1 MVSTHNGPERV
12 RHGAPGDPPTYP
24 EPRIGPGTAGEIGRL
39 NMLLARALGAA
50 VGSGPP
56 NIFTT
61 LARHRGL
68 FRRWL
73 RFAGALMPGGKLPR
87 AASEL
92 VILRVAHN
100 TGSAYE
106 WTQHERIALTAGLDT
121 EQVRRVREGPRWE
134 GWTELERLLLHAC
147 DELHQAR
154 ALSDELWTGLRPV
167 LSDAQLIELCMLVG
181 HYEMLAM
188 TLNSLRV
195 QPDPLPG
202 SAPPWIA
209 RKLQTLASGRRRTR

>member
-1 MVSTHNGPERV
+1 M
-12 RHGAPGDPPTYP
+12 A
-24 EPRIGPGTAGEIGRL
+24 
-39 NMLLARALGAA
+39 LARTLGAA

-56 NIFTT
+56 HIFTT
-61 LARHRGL
+61 LARHRRL

-100 TGSAYE
+100 TGSDYE
-106 WTQHERIALTAGLDT
+106 WSQHERIALTAGLGA
-121 EQVRRVREGPRWE
+121 EQVQRVREGSGWE
-134 GWTELERLLLHAC
+134 GWTDMQRLLLRAC
-147 DELHQAR
+147 DQLHDDR
-154 ALSDELWTGLRPV
+154 AISDELWAELRPL
-167 LSDAQLIELCMLVG
+167 LSDEQLIELCMLVG

-195 QPDPLPG
+195 QPDELPDSG
-202 SAPPWIA
+202 PPPVA
-209 RKLQTLASGRRRTR
+209 RRLQAAFDHRRHKR

>member
-1 MVSTHNGPERV
+1 M
-12 RHGAPGDPPTYP
+12 A
-24 EPRIGPGTAGEIGRL
+24 EIGRL

-73 RFAGALMPGGKLPR
+73 RFAGGLMPGGRLPR
-87 AASEL
+87 SASEL
-92 VILRVAHN
+92 LILRVAHN
-100 TGSAYE
+100 TGSEYE
-106 WTQHERIALTAGLDT
+106 WTQHERIALTAGLNA
-121 EQVRRVREGPRWE
+121 EQVRRVREGPQWE
-134 GWTELERLLLHAC
+134 GWTEPQRLLLRGC
-147 DELHQAR
+147 DELHDDR
-154 ALSDELWTGLRPV
+154 ALSDEVWRGLRPQ
-167 LSDAQLIELCMLVG
+167 LSDEQLIELCMLVG

-195 QPDPLPG
+195 QPDELSDSGLP
-202 SAPPWIA
+202 PIV
-209 RKLQTLASGRRRTR
+209 RKLQALVSRRKRRR

>member
-1 MVSTHNGPERV
+1 MSDGPERV
-12 RHGAPGDPPTYP
+12 RHGAPPGDWPTYP
-24 EPRIGPGTAGEIGRL
+24 EPRIGPGTAAEIGRL

-106 WTQHERIALTAGLDT
+106 WTQHERIALTAGLDA

-134 GWTELERLLLHAC
+134 GWTELERLLLRAC
-147 DELHQAR
+147 DELHRAR
-154 ALSDELWTGLRPV
+154 AISEELWTGLRPL

-188 TLNSLRV
+188 TLSSLRV
-195 QPDPLPG
+195 QPDPLPD
-202 SAPPWIA
+202 SAPPSIA
-209 RKLQTLASGRRRTR
+209 RRLQALATGRRRRR